1 MSVVTPGVDLLAK
14 GAFLLSIPALAAYAV
29 GQINEYLGRKPIPLW
44 LLFSAGIISVPT
56 LAAARVILTRLKQ
69 RREAAALGAKM
80 IPTAQGSLPGNA
92 DILRIMQRNFLHGYP
107 GDGLDELL
115 KEKGPVANLRIFW
128 SDLVFTAS
136 PEHVKLILATDFENY
151 VKGPHHRSS
160 YAASRLIFL
169 DHKSGT
175 RFQRSMQDVLGVG
188 VFNSD
193 GEMWKFH
200 RSITR
205 PAFTRDRISDFEL
218 FDRHAEVVI
227 HQLKTRLREGQPVD
241 FQDLMGRFTLDSAT
255 EFLFGHC
262 VHSLNAGL
270 PYPHT
275 VSYVPT
281 NVQTPEKRLANDFSA
296 AFLDAQFVISQRERF
311 GPIWP
316 LFELFADKTRQ
327 PMKVVNAFIEP
338 IIATAIAKKN
348 SVQHEKEK
356 VSEEGAGTL
365 LDHLVEVTSDPKI
378 LKDETLNIMLA
389 GRDTTAATLTIV
401 VYFLSQYPQVMERL
415 RQEVLE
421 HVGPTRRPTFD
432 DVRDMK
438 YLRAVLNET
447 LRLYPIVPFNVRES
461 VQATTWPN
469 PDPSDKPFYI
479 PAGTKT
485 AYSVFMMHRRKDL
498 WGPDAEEFDPDRFLD
513 ERVKKYLV
521 KNSFIFLPFNAGPRI
536 CLGQQYAYN
545 EMSFMLIRLMQNFSS
560 ISLELGA
567 FPPGSL
573 PPEEFKLAPGRKGI
587 DKVWPKMTL
596 TLYLAGGLWVK
607 MQEAINA

>member
-1 MSVVTPGVDLLAK
+1 MAAVVTPGVDLLAK
-14 GAFLLSIPALAAYAV
+14 GAFLLSLPAFAAYAI
-29 GQINEYLGRKPIPLW
+29 GQINEHLRRTPIPTWILI
-44 LLFSAGIISVPT
+44 STGIISVPT
-56 LAAARVILTRLKQ
+56 IAAARIILTRLKQ

-80 IPTAQGSLPGNA
+80 IPTAKGKWIGNA
-92 DILRIMQRNFLHGYP
+92 DVFRTMQHNFLYGYP

-115 KEKGPVANLRIFW
+115 KERGPVANLRVFW

-151 VKGPHHRSS
+151 VKG
-160 YAASRLIFL
+160 A
-169 DHKSGT
+169 

-193 GEMWKFH
+193 GDMWKFH

-218 FDRHAEVVI
+218 FDRHAEIVV
-227 HQLKTRLREGQPVD
+227 HQLKSRLREGQPVD

-296 AFLDAQFVISQRERF
+296 AFLDAQFTISQRERY
-311 GPIWP
+311 GPVWP
-316 LFELFADKTRQ
+316 LFEIFADKTKK

-338 IIATAIAKKN
+338 IITTAIAKKN
-348 SVQHEKEK
+348 SVHQEKEK
-356 VSEEGAGTL
+356 VSEEGEGTL
-365 LDHLVEVTSDPKI
+365 LDHLVQVTSDPKL

-401 VYFLSQYPQVMERL
+401 VYFLSQYPKVMERL
-415 RQEVLE
+415 RQEVLD
-421 HVGPTRRPTFD
+421 HVGSTRRPTFD
-432 DVRDMK
+432 DIRDMK

-447 LRLYPIVPFNVRES
+447 LRLYPIVPFNVRET
-461 VQATTWPN
+461 VHATTWPN
-469 PDPSDKPFYI
+469 PDPNDKPFYI

-485 AYSVFMMHRRKDL
+485 AYSVFMMHRRTDL

-545 EMSFMLIRLMQNFSS
+545 EMSFMLVRLMQNFSS
-560 ISLELGA
+560 ISLELDA
-567 FPPGSL
+567 FPPGTL

-587 DKVWPKMTL
+587 DKVWPKVTL

-607 MQEAINA
+607 MQEANNA